1 MASLTH
7 VCVWSKSGWKRITP
21 EEVAY
26 EHPEGSI
33 SGHSGLFMCD
43 LCKQPVSYVHRRDGS
58 NYFDHFKTESKSC
71 PDHSDGKYI
80 STYKAEEYNLPIRI
94 VNVSDYGFEFEM
106 GLLPIS
112 KEELRGYRGKTLSIA
127 SSELEEP
134 IIYSFERLNADV
146 VTYVPIGDYLCK
158 EYKIDSYI
166 SGLWP
171 HRVVGMQGEGV
182 LFNVATGQM
191 LTDDAD
197 VLIGKNYYLLT
208 YKSID
213 NGYADVTIRC
223 VLKKTIQMRIWY
235 IYKVVA
241 ANPTRV
247 AANFFL
253 KYGYRLTDEPV
264 SMQPIWPV
272 YSQSP
277 YIIRNTGE
285 ITWFHVHGKGR
296 LATKAYPS
304 ATMLQYPADE
314 GNVYSV
320 EVNERQEL
328 VSIGRTKA
336 LEYMYIWKDSLTQKL
351 KLPEIQVFDVEG
363 KSLLQGKQ
371 ETIPPKCTMCISAM
385 YDGSIQIRRNGV
397 IVERIKLVAGKHF
410 EYNDIQYGMKIN
422 ILRGLDIIW
431 SVEYCRKGDCKAD
444 SDDLQIVHE
453 LMNAHGA
460 KVPVSH
466 TLGATLPLLK
476 NYPVTKKWISKKIRS
491 GYIEESAFV
500 YYKHFIG
507 LLKKEGKGKR

>member
-7 VCVWSKSGWKRITP
+7 VCVWSKNGWKRITP

-58 NYFDHFKTESKSC
+58 NYFDHFKMESKSC

-80 STYKAEEYNLPIRI
+80 STYKAGEYNLPIRI

-106 GLLPIS
+106 GLLPIF
-112 KEELRGYRGKTLSIA
+112 KEKLKEYRGKTLSIS

-134 IIYSFERLNADV
+134 IIYSFERLNADI

-158 EYKIDSYI
+158 EYKIDSYV

-171 HRVVGMQGEGV
+171 HRVAGMQGEGV
-182 LFNVATGQM
+182 LFDLTTGRM

-197 VLIGKNYYLLT
+197 VLIGENYYLLT
-208 YKSID
+208 CKSID

-223 VLKKTIQMRIWY
+223 VLKKTIQMCIWY
-235 IYKVVA
+235 IYKVKA
-241 ANPTRV
+241 TNPTRV

-285 ITWFHVHGKGR
+285 ITWFHIRGKGR
-296 LATKAYPS
+296 VITKAYPS
-304 ATMLQYPADE
+304 APMLQYPADE
-314 GNVYSV
+314 GNVYSI

-328 VSIGRTKA
+328 ISIGRTKA
-336 LEYMYIWKDSLTQKL
+336 LEYMYIWKDSFAQKL
-351 KLPEIQVFDVEG
+351 KLPEIQVFDVGG
-363 KSLLQGKQ
+363 KGLLQGKQ
-371 ETIPPKCTMCISAM
+371 EKIPRKHTICISAI
-385 YDGSIQIRRNGV
+385 YDGSIQIKRNNV
-397 IVERIKLVAGKHF
+397 IVERIPLLAGKYF
-410 EYNDIQYGMKIN
+410 EYNNIQYGMKIN
-422 ILRGLDIIW
+422 ILQGLDIIW
-431 SVEYCRKGDCKAD
+431 SVEYCRKNEYKAD
-444 SDDLQIVHE
+444 LGDLQVVHE
-453 LMNAHGA
+453 LMSAHGA
-460 KVPVSH
+460 KVPISH
-466 TLGATLPLLK
+466 TWGATLSLLK
-476 NYPVTKKWISKKIRS
+476 NYPETKKWISQKIRS
-491 GYIEESAFV
+491 GYIEERAFV
-500 YYKHFIG
+500 YYKHFIW
-507 LLKKEGKGKR
+507 LLKTEGKGKI